1 MLKVEMARM
10 PTGDELKRFSAN
22 ANAVVLVGYPSGK
35 QHTAGS
41 QAQMQSETIEMADLA
56 RRLSVGDW
64 AIPPRPFIEDGL
76 REKADELK
84 KCVKEQV
91 NAAKNGKANWNKVG
105 TMAVGAVQALVRSD
119 YYKSIAPNSP
129 VTIALKSTGESNVS
143 DTPLI
148 DTGDMINSLEYVVEK
163 E

>member
-1 MLKVEMARM
+1 M
-10 PTGDELKRFSAN
+10 PTDDELKRFSKN
-22 ANAVVLVGYPSGK
+22 ANAIVLVGYPTGK

-105 TMAVGAVQALVRSD
+105 TMAVGAVQSLVRSD

-129 VTIALKSTGESNVS
+129 ITKDLKNS

>member
-41 QAQMQSETIEMADLA
+41 RAQTQSETIEMADLA

-105 TMAVGAVQALVRSD
+105 TMAVGAVQSLVRSD

-129 VTIALKSTGESNVS
+129 ITKDLKNS

-148 DTGDMINSLEYVVEK
+148 DTGDMINSLEYIIEK

>member
-1 MLKVEMARM
+1 MLSIDLAEM
-10 PTGDELKRFSAN
+10 PNGDDLRRFSAN
-22 ANAVVLVGYPSGK
+22 ASAVVLVGYPSGK

-41 QAQMQSETIEMADLA
+41 RAQRQGETVELADLA
-56 RRLSVGDW
+56 KRLSVGDS

-76 REKADELK
+76 RENSDALE

-105 TMAVGAVQALVRSD
+105 TLAVGSVQQIVRSD
-119 YYKSIAPNSP
+119 YYKSTAPNSP
-129 VTIALKSTGESNVS
+129 VTIAMKSVGESVS

-148 DTGDMINSLEYVVEK
+148 DTGDLINSLEFVVEK

>member
-1 MLKVEMARM
+1 MLKVEMAKM
-10 PTGDELKRFSAN
+10 PNGDDLKRFSAN
-22 ANAVVLVGYPSGK
+22 AGAVVLVGYPSGK

-41 QAQMQSETIEMADLA
+41 RAQMQGETVEMADLA
-56 RRLSVGDW
+56 KRLSVGDN

-76 REKADELK
+76 REKSDALK

-91 NAAKNGKANWNKVG
+91 DAAKNGKANWDKVG
-105 TMAVGAVQALVRSD
+105 TMAVGAVQQIVRSD
-119 YYKSIAPNSP
+119 YYKSSAPNAP
-129 VTIALKSTGESNVS
+129 LTIARKRGK

-148 DTGDMINSLEYVVEK
+148 DTGDLINSLEFIVEK